1 MDTLVD
7 ELIDAHRA
15 CNDNLVASGWTDMDA
30 WEECVDAADA
40 KFREDC
46 DDDADCPQELE
57 DLGFELGV
65 QDDDF
70 WDDVMADSDSE
81 EE

>member
-1 MDTLVD
+1 MFRSLTFLAYAVSALKVHQDAMETLVD
-7 ELIDAHRA
+7 ALIDAHRA

-46 DDDADCPQELE
+46 DDDADCP
-57 DLGFELGV
+57 
-65 QDDDF
+65 
-70 WDDVMADSDSE
+70 
-81 EE
+81 